1 MGFSS
6 FCALIFCILL
16 NYPRFD
22 GIYRYVDS
30 SIMLELYTSKCAMQ
44 ELVYISYFLYFEEKS
59 QRKTSIWGETNDQVK
74 DKLKKKKP
82 PETWRTH
89 TLMGF
94 QLLQMAS
101 TPLYPPMVF
110 FASAFGTKKLV
121 SWINWCP
128 LVLSDYSNPVSCFKG
143 KVKRRLLD
151 QYCSSVVS
159 FLIKSK
165 FDYQNWYI

>member
-59 QRKTSIWGETNDQVK
+59 QRKTSIWGESSDQVK
-74 DKLKKKKP
+74 DKLKKKSLL
-82 PETWRTH
+82 RLGIH

-101 TPLYPPMVF
+101 TPLCPPMVF

-121 SWINWCP
+121 SWINWCA